1 MKQQSER
8 TPALQLDLLN
18 GDPEPTI
25 DPGFA
30 GITREELGNGAWIDV
45 LPNWVKG
52 SDRLFQELLEG
63 VAWKEHDIKI
73 YDRVIRQPRLSTRI
87 EMTELARWP
96 VLLEIVGA
104 LEERY
109 GERLVSCWM
118 NLYRDGRD
126 GVAWHGDRQ
135 GRRQDEALVADVSLG
150 HRRRFLVRPKGKG
163 RSRRYEIGRGDL
175 LVMGGTCQRTFDH
188 SVPKLASAGPRI
200 SITLRPWNIY

>member
-30 GITREELGNGAWIDV
+30 GITRDELGNGAWIDV

-63 VAWKEHDIKI
+63 AAWKEQDIKI
-73 YDRVIRQPRLSTRI
+73 YDRVIRQPRLSTRV

-96 VLLEIVGA
+96 VLL
-104 LEERY
+104 
-109 GERLVSCWM
+109 
-118 NLYRDGRD
+118 
-126 GVAWHGDRQ
+126 
-135 GRRQDEALVADVSLG
+135 
-150 HRRRFLVRPKGKG
+150 
-163 RSRRYEIGRGDL
+163 
-175 LVMGGTCQRTFDH
+175 
-188 SVPKLASAGPRI
+188 
-200 SITLRPWNIY
+200 